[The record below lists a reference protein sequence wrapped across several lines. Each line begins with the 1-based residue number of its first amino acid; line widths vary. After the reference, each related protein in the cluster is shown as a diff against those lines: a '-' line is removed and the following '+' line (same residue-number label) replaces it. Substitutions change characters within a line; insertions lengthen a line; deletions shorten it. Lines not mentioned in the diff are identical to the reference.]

1 MISDTLFFSTFTTII
16 GYHNTKDVW
25 QKKITC
31 VRILHITGMAFVFK
45 PCSIQSV
52 PYNNN
57 TLEYIGEKS
66 KQ

>member
-31 VRILHITGMAFVFK
+31 VRILHITGI
-45 PCSIQSV
+45 SIQTMQYSEC
-52 PYNNN
+52 
-57 TLEYIGEKS
+57 TI
-66 KQ
+66 QQ